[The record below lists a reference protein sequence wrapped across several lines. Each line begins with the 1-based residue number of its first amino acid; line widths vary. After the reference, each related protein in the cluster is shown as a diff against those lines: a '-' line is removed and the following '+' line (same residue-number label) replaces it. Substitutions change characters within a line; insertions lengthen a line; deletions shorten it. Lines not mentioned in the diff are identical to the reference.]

1 MRAKFFKKTPSISTA
16 MPCRISILNQGE
28 KTVVMTVSSMMMLNM
43 FNEPELEDVAREVE
57 TLMKEI
63 IEASL

>member
-1 MRAKFFKKTPSISTA
+1 

-28 KTVVMTVSSMMMLNM
+28 KTVVMTVSPMMMLNM

>member
-1 MRAKFFKKTPSISTA
+1 